1 MIDVQKITKHYG
13 AVEAVKEV
21 SFSAADGRITALL
34 GPNGAGKSTSLR
46 ILSTVAR
53 PDSGNAWVAGVDVVY
68 DPMTVRQRI
77 GVLPHNSGLYSRL
90 TGIENIR
97 Y

>member
-1 MIDVQKITKHYG
+1 MIDVQKITKNYG

-46 ILSTVAR
+46 ISHFIHGSQAR
-53 PDSGNAWVAGVDVVY
+53 LGKRMGCRGRCSL
-68 DPMTVRQRI
+68 R
-77 GVLPHNSGLYSRL
+77 PHDRAPAYR
-90 TGIENIR
+90 R
-97 Y
+97 AAA